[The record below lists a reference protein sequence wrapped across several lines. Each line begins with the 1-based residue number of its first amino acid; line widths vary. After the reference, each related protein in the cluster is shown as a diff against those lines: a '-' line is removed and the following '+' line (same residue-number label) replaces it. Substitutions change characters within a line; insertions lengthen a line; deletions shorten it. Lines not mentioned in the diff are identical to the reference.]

1 MTASIRQVA
10 ALAAVFSP
18 ANAGALLARMAER
31 DAAVALDGD
40 AALSAAPRRDRLRAL
55 AGALAS
61 DPAECRARAEA
72 AAAVERPRVAAL
84 MRALAAGGPADAASP
99 ALLRL
104 CREAIG
110 R

>member
-1 MTASIRQVA
+1 MTTPVRPVA
-10 ALAAVFSP
+10 ALAAVFAP
-18 ANAGALLARMAER
+18 ERAGALLARMSEP
-31 DAAVALDGD
+31 DAADSLLGA

-72 AAAVERPRVAAL
+72 AARAERPRVAAL
-84 MRALAAGGPADAASP
+84 LRSVAAGGAGDGASP
-99 ALLRL
+99 ALVRL

>member
-1 MTASIRQVA
+1 MTTSVRPVA
-10 ALAAVFSP
+10 ALAAVFAP
-18 ANAGALLARMAER
+18 ERAGALLARMAEP
-31 DAAVALDGD
+31 DAADSLRG
-40 AALSAAPRRDRLRAL
+40 AAADAPRRDRLRTL

-72 AAAVERPRVAAL
+72 AARTERPRVAAL
-84 MRALAAGGPADAASP
+84 IRSFAAAGAGDGASP
-99 ALLRL
+99 ALVRL